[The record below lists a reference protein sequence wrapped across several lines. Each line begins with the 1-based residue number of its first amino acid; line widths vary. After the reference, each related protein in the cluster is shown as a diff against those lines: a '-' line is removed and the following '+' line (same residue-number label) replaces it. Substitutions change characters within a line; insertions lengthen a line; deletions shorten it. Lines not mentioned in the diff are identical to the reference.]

1 MKITYLFH
9 SGYWIETQHYHL
21 IFDYVTDNCKKETCL
36 QCGKLTKEL
45 LGKDKKVIAFITH
58 GHLDHF
64 DGSIIKLCESLEND
78 TVKYVISDDVV
89 TQERPDMIFCKEGD
103 SFAVEGVEVEVFSST
118 DLGVSFYVKV
128 DGYKIFH
135 SGDFN
140 WWHWEG
146 ETEEEKEFARNGFF
160 SELEKMKGKEVDVAM
175 FPVDPRLEHAYC
187 YGGEEYIKAV
197 APKMFFP
204 MHFQGLYST
213 TACFAKHMGDCGTK
227 IVEIQKRGEQFT
239 F

>member
-9 SGYWIETQHYHL
+9 SGYWIETQNYHL

-36 QCGKLTKEL
+36 KCGKLTKEVL
-45 LGKDKKVIAFITH
+45 DNGKKILAFVSH

-64 DGSIIKLCESLEND
+64 DNSIIKLGRTLD
-78 TVKYVISDDVV
+78 RGIKYIISDDVRV
-89 TQERPDMIFCKEGD
+89 SSEEEIIYCKEGD
-103 SFAVEGVEVEVFSST
+103 TLKVDDVEIRVFSST
-118 DLGVSFYVKV
+118 DAGVSFYLEV

-135 SGDFN
+135 AGDFN

-146 ETEEEKEFARNGFF
+146 ETDEEKEFARNGFF
-160 SELEKMKGKEVDVAM
+160 SELEKMKGREVDVAM
-175 FPVDPRLEHAYC
+175 FPVDPRLENAYF
-187 YGGEEYIKAV
+187 YGGEEYIKAIK
-197 APKMFFP
+197 PKIFFA

-213 TACFAKHMGDCGTK
+213 TSRFAKHMGDCGTE
-227 IVEIQKRGEQFT
+227 IVTISQRGEQFT